1 MVKVMATG
9 TFDLL
14 HLGHIFYLK
23 EAKKLGDKLVVVV
36 ATDSTVKR
44 LKHEPVNPEEIRLKL
59 IKELKIVDEAYLGHE
74 DDIYEI
80 VEEIK
85 PDIIALGFD
94 QLHDTKKIENELKK
108 RKINAKIVRLNKYDG
123 GSDLEGTRKI
133 ISKIISAYEF
143 QKNIERIERDEENRY
158 C

>member
-1 MVKVMATG
+1 MATG

-14 HLGHIFYLK
+14 HLGHIYYLK

-36 ATDSTVKR
+36 ATDSTVRR
-44 LKHEPVNPEEIRLKL
+44 LKHEPVNSEQIRLEL
-59 IKELKIVDEAYLGHE
+59 LKELKIVDKAYIGYE
-74 DDIYEI
+74 EDIYEI
-80 VEEIK
+80 VKEIK

-94 QLHDTKKIENELKK
+94 QYHDEKTIKNQLKK
-108 RKINAKIVRLNKYDG
+108 RNINAKVVRLTEFKG

-143 QKNIERIERDEENRY
+143 QKSMEKIEEK
-158 C
+158 

>member
-1 MVKVMATG
+1 MATG

-14 HLGHIFYLK
+14 HLGHIYYLK

-36 ATDSTVKR
+36 ATDSTVRR
-44 LKHEPVNPEEIRLKL
+44 LKHEPVNSEQIRLEL
-59 IKELKIVDEAYLGHE
+59 IKELKIVDKAYIGYE
-74 DDIYEI
+74 EDIYEI

-94 QLHDTKKIENELKK
+94 QYHDEKTIRNELKK
-108 RKINAKIVRLNKYDG
+108 RNVNAKVIRLTEFKG

-143 QKNIERIERDEENRY
+143 QKSMEKIEEK
-158 C
+158 

>member
-14 HLGHIFYLK
+14 HLGHIYFLK

-36 ATDSTVKR
+36 ATDLTVKR
-44 LKHEPVNPEEIRLKL
+44 LKHEPVNPEEIRLNI

-94 QLHDTKKIENELKK
+94 QLHDKKKIENELKR
-108 RKINAKIVRLNKYDG
+108 RKINARIVRLKKYNG

-143 QKNIERIERDEENRY
+143 QKSMERIEANEDNRH